1 MAGEQPQGQELQKG
15 RTIRLEVIMGHAN
28 FWYLFS
34 SF

>member
-1 MAGEQPQGQELQKG
+1 MAGEQPQGQELHMG
-15 RTIRLEVIMGHAN
+15 RTIRLEVIMGHAS